1 MLNIKFNEVGDLYN
15 IINVISFELFPQTIS
30 KHLGEYPIEV
40 MLLSENLNVSTAV
53 TPVYVALGYLGI
65 TIYFLYYSS
74 VFFLVTLMLKG
85 DMRKVIIVLFSTL
98 SMFMIFFNVI
108 IMPIFIFSILVSFFM
123 SLSVTRNLR
132 C

>member
-1 MLNIKFNEVGDLYN
+1 MSNIMDVPYKQAQDYILTAGNASDYYKDTGLPVSVFWFWVYVTSPLSNFVLNIKFNEVGDLYN

-74 VFFLVTLMLKG
+74 VFF
-85 DMRKVIIVLFSTL
+85 S
-98 SMFMIFFNVI
+98 N
-108 IMPIFIFSILVSFFM
+108 PYA
-123 SLSVTRNLR
+123 
-132 C
+132 